1 MNNKDYT
8 NADAIKQFKPT
19 QVGFDT
25 IGDYM
30 TYKPM
35 DTDYRANQL
44 GQQNAATRSA
54 LINQAGGNR
63 ASAMAG
69 ILGADANYQV
79 GLGELAREADLM
91 NFENQSRVKEFN
103 RQTNQFNKEGA
114 FRAQTANQGSDQLR
128 YDQILKNA
136 VMREAEDN
144 AYNQTASQGLN
155 NIANSLGAIGKENWM
170 ANIIDKNPALLFGVD
185 GTYKQRPKQGA
196 TTTTSTT
203 ATTSGPLVPPTQA
216 PEQPAGP
223 LLQQGVPSMYVQPTP
238 PPPRVPDRMQA
249 RAAEMAAMGLNINQ
263 FGVPLAEGFAFGGKV
278 KKRKKRK

>member
-19 QVGFDT
+19 QVGFDP

-79 GLGELAREADLM
+79 GLGELAREADLL
-91 NFENQSRVKEFN
+91 NFENQARVKEFN

-185 GTYKQRPKQGA
+185 GNYKQRVKQ
-196 TTTTSTT
+196 
-203 ATTSGPLVPPTQA
+203 VA
-216 PEQPAGP
+216 PN
-223 LLQQGVPSMYVQPTP
+223 TP
-238 PPPRVPDRMQA
+238 
-249 RAAEMAAMGLNINQ
+249 
-263 FGVPLAEGFAFGGKV
+263 GVPLAPNQIPSKAAADKQAYTQALTQQVMPALFPANHAANPLTGVSMMLESANPKAFGGKM